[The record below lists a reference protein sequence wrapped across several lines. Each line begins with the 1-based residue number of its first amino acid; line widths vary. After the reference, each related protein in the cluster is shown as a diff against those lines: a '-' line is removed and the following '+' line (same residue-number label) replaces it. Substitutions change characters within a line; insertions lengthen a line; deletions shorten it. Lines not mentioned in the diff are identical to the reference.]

1 MASPAP
7 DQEYI
12 KRWRKLDIPLV
23 GGIAVVTVNTVQMHD
38 SCAAHHSVYVSINSF
53 ICIKGISCK
62 RTR

>member
-23 GGIAVVTVNTVQMHD
+23 GGIAVVTVNTVQSMTDVQHTTV
-38 SCAAHHSVYVSINSF
+38 CM
-53 ICIKGISCK
+53 
-62 RTR
+62 